1 VVSYGQEMPRFG
13 LKPAGASLAEIEELY
28 RRRAA
33 DFERVATAIVRD
45 SDAARDV
52 VQDAFVTLVRKRATF
67 ARKGSLDAWAWKS
80 VVNAALN
87 RQRTARRHITS
98 RLIDQ
103 LAEQSSSEVEPS
115 ADDKRVLS
123 GLAALPQKERLIVFL
138 RYYADLDYDTIATT
152 LGMSAGTVGSALHSA
167 HRSLRVHLSTEVIQ

>member
-1 VVSYGQEMPRFG
+1 MPRIG
-13 LKPAGASLAEIEELY
+13 SKPAGASLAEIEGLY

-52 VQDAFVTLVRKRATF
+52 VQDAFVSLVRKRRSF
-67 ARKGSLDAWAWKS
+67 ARRGSLDAWAWKS

-87 RQRTARRHITS
+87 RQRAVRRHMS
-98 RLIDQ
+98 SPLIDQ
-103 LAEQSSSEVEPS
+103 PAEPS
-115 ADDKRVLS
+115 RSDVERAWDERI
-123 GLAALPQKERLIVFL
+123 LASLMALPEKERLIVFL
-138 RYYADLDYDTIATT
+138 RYYADLDYDTIAAS
-152 LGMSAGTVGSALHSA
+152 LGISAGTVGSALHSA